1 MARRVLLLLVLAGL
15 VLSCAATPSQSSSVT
30 SQSVSCVDPPPEEV
44 ARVSTLMVSV
54 VPNPV
59 IAGSQA
65 ILSVAPAAFS
75 GDGMVG
81 AGAQWQCWNGTDWVD
96 TYQIVRGFGGY
107 GAVTLQVQPGATTTV
122 PAIGLP
128 IPNSYPIIIPDVEPG
143 MYGILDTVE
152 PAKVSGFVMVQVVDT
167 TSGRLQSTPLTTL
180 EVGVPHGY
188 LFPLHCGMRYISDVD
203 GRNWETPDPPYDG
216 VGPVPETLRD
226 FYTNPNES
234 ISPVVVG
241 IVELAEPDVL
251 EFKVGKTAVRYTPTT
266 AEIPGCA

>member
-1 MARRVLLLLVLAGL
+1 MVRRLLLVLVLAEL
-15 VLSCAATPSQSSSVT
+15 VLSCTATPSQPSSVSSET
-30 SQSVSCVDPPPEEV
+30 ASCVDPPPEEA
-44 ARVSTLMVSV
+44 ARVSTLTMSV

-65 ILSVAPAAFS
+65 ILSVAPAGLS
-75 GDGMVG
+75 DDGMVG
-81 AGAQWQCWNGTDWVD
+81 AGARWQCWSGTEWVD

-107 GAVTLQVQPGATTTV
+107 RAVTLPVRPGVTTTI

-143 MYGILDTVE
+143 MYRILDMVE
-152 PAKVSGFVMVQVVDT
+152 PDVSGFVMVQVVDT

-188 LFPLHCGMRYISDVD
+188 LFPLHCGMRYISNVD

-216 VGPVPETLRD
+216 VGPVPDTLRD
-226 FYTNPNES
+226 FYTDPRES
-234 ISPVVVG
+234 ISPVVAG
-241 IVELAEPDVL
+241 ILKLVEPDVL
-251 EFKVGKTAVRYTPTT
+251 EFQVGSLTIRYTPTT
-266 AEIPGCA
+266 TEIPGCA